1 MDDDTVSLYI
11 EFSDIEFVKKAIL
24 QRAEYLVDYIN
35 ERESEARIDIE
46 EKEEE
51 EEAQLD
57 LLRSQNERLQEHLRK
72 AEAKIN
78 PFALTPERIREMKNA
93 GFWTKQADEE
103 IKDVEMD
110 EFQADI
116 REMLEKHKPT
126 RKVGRPKGSKNKGKT
141 NAK

>member
-24 QRAEYLVDYIN
+24 QRAEYLIDYIN
-35 ERESEARIDIE
+35 ECESEARIDIE

-72 AEAKIN
+72 SEAKIN
-78 PFALTPERIREMKNA
+78 PFALTPERIRVLKEA

-116 REMLEKHKPT
+116 KEMLEKHQPK
-126 RKVGRPKGSKNKGKT
+126 RKVGRPKGSKN
-141 NAK
+141 AK